1 MDWNKMYI
9 TPSSDTSDEE
19 IKDFIEWVSRKAE
32 RLGLKVE
39 LERYIKGSGS
49 LDTVSVDSLEENNET
64 QTNNEN
70 IEQLKHWEIV
80 KLKTNE
86 LKHWQH

>member
-39 LERYIKGSGS
+39 LERYIKGGTGS
-49 LDTVSVDSLEENNET
+49 LDTVSVESIKENNES
-64 QTNNEN
+64 
-70 IEQLKHWEIV
+70 H
-80 KLKTNE
+80 
-86 LKHWQH
+86 

>member
-32 RLGLKVE
+32 R
-39 LERYIKGSGS
+39 RWIKGRVRKIYQGFRFFRYG
-49 LDTVSVDSLEENNET
+49 
-64 QTNNEN
+64 
-70 IEQLKHWEIV
+70 KR
-80 KLKTNE
+80 
-86 LKHWQH
+86 

>member
-49 LDTVSVDSLEENNET
+49 
-64 QTNNEN
+64 
-70 IEQLKHWEIV
+70 
-80 KLKTNE
+80 
-86 LKHWQH
+86 

>member
-49 LDTVSVDSLEENNET
+49 LDTVSADSLEDNNET
-64 QTNNEN
+64 
-70 IEQLKHWEIV
+70 H
-80 KLKTNE
+80 
-86 LKHWQH
+86 

>member
-9 TPSSDTSDEE
+9 TPSSDTKDEE

-39 LERYIKGSGS
+39 LERYTKGGSSS
-49 LDTVSVDSLEENNET
+49 LDTVSLDSIKENNESY
-64 QTNNEN
+64 
-70 IEQLKHWEIV
+70 
-80 KLKTNE
+80 
-86 LKHWQH
+86 

>member
-19 IKDFIEWVSRKAE
+19 IRDFIEWVSRKAE

-39 LERYIKGSGS
+39 LERYIKSGTGS
-49 LDTVSVDSLEENNET
+49 LDVVSVESIEENNET
-64 QTNNEN
+64 
-70 IEQLKHWEIV
+70 H
-80 KLKTNE
+80 
-86 LKHWQH
+86 

>member
-49 LDTVSVDSLEENNET
+49 LDTVSVDSLEGNNET
-64 QTNNEN
+64 HQRS
-70 IEQLKHWEIV
+70 IK
-80 KLKTNE
+80 
-86 LKHWQH
+86 